1 MPTYQLTSPRTGRT
15 YGVQAAA
22 ELPDDDIDA
31 LVNDLDFEAAREAGV
46 QPGVDPAVLQQGPLG
61 SFAQSIPQT
70 FSKVGSGMIGG
81 AGRILDKASE
91 SLSQATGLPKGG
103 DMFQRMADYGDE
115 LSTSADL
122 TFPTNPQNPVAGTI
136 GSGAAQGLSLLAG
149 GLAGKALTGSN
160 VAMTAVPAVS
170 GFLSG
175 ANEGIQQAERIGV
188 QSPLA
193 QLGTGLAFG
202 GVEVLTER
210 LGGIGSKAATEAL
223 TQAVRQTAG
232 QMMKKAGK
240 AVGSE
245 AFEEV
250 LAGRSQAALTRLIAS
265 EDPANPGFTT
275 TGVKLDD
282 LAREIV
288 NLEAIKLEALGG
300 AAGGTVFAGV
310 QALANRQL
318 PNDPTTSPNQTSSP
332 TQPPA
337 SGQPGAP
344 APMGA
349 GAPGAAAVSPLI
361 GIAQR
366 GGAVDVTLR
375 EDTGELTA
383 EEVQDLETGRL
394 GDGETETVP
403 TPGAGAIRPQPGPSR
418 VTVEGSIPS
427 TAPQGAERVIST
439 GRPNGAQVS
448 AVIDFVEA
456 ADLEPL
462 LLREVGTDQTR
473 DRANNRGSSEQIASI
488 ATAPD
493 AQLLGDSPV
502 SSLGAP
508 VVDDVI
514 LAGNGRAEGLL
525 QGYRTGGAGIANY
538 RQQIV
543 QQAAAQGRT
552 DVAGMRQPVMIRR
565 VTGYVRG
572 DRRSFVTESNP
583 KYATLQETVAEAA
596 LLDAE
601 VLGDLSGIEFTQSG
615 QLTSSSLQQVAT
627 KLKAAQR
634 GINATTGGK
643 PDVIEGTRRVQLAAL
658 AKLATDNG
666 VDVSELSGLLETDT
680 GRRAIAEVTKA
691 APRLAALDADLGLG
705 DVMLSALR
713 SFSEGARAVSQGI
726 FKNLTE
732 WADNR
737 GQELIR
743 DELSPEAGQ
752 ILEVMI
758 ETVRTPTKLRE
769 LFDTYL
775 EAATNEQD
783 QRNQAAGTND
793 IFGDARTNVPGTQ
806 ILGRQLAGATD
817 ATPAPAERGSGQG
830 AGAVD
835 PTTAPGYQP
844 PPPLEGSPLEA
855 RAKGEYEQYK
865 AAEALHERK
874 FRAWLEAIPANKA
887 IIFQRSDTY
896 SGKTFYSYAAVTKD
910 TGGGWR
916 VTRFDP
922 TLEMP
927 TGHEEFETRLKA
939 AESLEDWQ
947 RIEKLPFQVKAGEFH
962 SQRTPYL
969 WLKQPGKKPRMVK
982 FGGYMA
988 GGVTAQVIGIDGLYS
1003 GNEWEVVSEDDLT
1016 RPTKEESEQAKAAVD
1031 REWQKREEAKA
1042 PPVPA
1047 ASLDSLLQGTEST
1060 RPRNVGET
1068 ARAQN
1073 ADPLGELTQATRAGE
1088 AERAQQRL
1096 DLPPPLM
1103 LPSNRLGRG
1112 LAEMMP
1118 GEVPSSRFQ
1127 VSGSQTQAPAAVP
1140 VALDQITVIP
1150 EDMARAEASRAAND
1164 ARWRQASQSR
1174 EPIRVLR
1181 RQDGSL
1187 RILDG
1192 HHRYLAARERGDT
1205 SIPAITE
1212 VSGSKSQA
1220 PSSGQLGTSN
1230 LKPATL
1236 AYAYTDAARGQ
1247 SSQMLPLADV
1257 FAAAQ
1262 QQNPALTP
1270 AQFQAQVMAEYEAGT
1285 VLLEGS
1291 GSRQEAESAALRI
1304 DGTPVGTAVR
1314 MMVVGNPALQNPAS
1328 GATRAA
1334 MATDPGAAQNAEP
1347 SPGGLSEAEEL
1358 FKRLSKDYDEEIDL
1372 KRPEFDPYQ
1381 SGEKVEFAGRTWEI
1395 SISSNWT
1402 FRAED
1407 TSDDSNWWE
1416 SALDEDLAFDGSE
1429 DSEGD
1434 IPDNIGDIWEKA
1446 PKDWFDP
1453 PIADADDSE
1462 TWADNQPAYA
1472 VQTNDGESGWQD
1484 DDTFIDLRKAV
1495 DAYASNDYEDKRLIF
1510 YTGRQTHGK
1519 DRYGFYGK
1527 QAAYDVI
1534 AQPSFVRKLLR
1545 DFPGMTREEA
1555 ASIAASRNDDNT
1567 DTFLVAQAYARHRY
1581 TDYDDRLK
1589 NAREM
1594 DEDTSRERSKARFE
1608 LRQTIDSVMER
1619 WSNPTQNDEAAPVSQ
1634 DGFQRQESSKSS
1646 AVVGTWPP
1654 KSGPSSPQ
1662 VNPESSRAAGGTSGN
1677 PASSIEQPAS
1687 SLESPAQLAANQ
1699 KASGAT
1705 RAAMATDPG
1714 AAQNAE
1720 PSPGGL
1726 SEAEGFLSERIIFGR
1741 GSDKAVILYHGGPKV
1756 EKWQTN
1762 DERLAQD
1769 AFAGFHLT
1777 ENEKMAKRY
1786 AANSTDAKNAVVTQ
1800 YYARIPKLWD
1810 ARWKRGIPPSQE
1822 SLYDWQTFPEEENG
1836 KYRLELFEDQYSE
1849 AAQAGYD
1856 GVISDT
1862 WYSDETGS
1870 YEANQIVVF
1879 DPKKNIFPVNPE
1891 SSRAAGGTSP
1901 SLPVSESPSLESPA
1915 ELAANQK
1922 ANESI
1927 LRALGL
1933 PTAKGT
1939 RTWGGKKIQ
1948 AALAKLATDERYPA
1962 TTRRMAQE
1970 LAARP
1975 LDNLLLKIEA
1985 DARLNWAG
1993 LYQPFNDGRG
2003 ELSLNTR
2010 TMGRGELDIG
2020 ISLVHEVLHH
2030 ATYQAL
2036 RNPKTARQKQAAKD
2050 LQALYT
2056 RAKAA
2061 LAANEQFSEFD
2072 YELSNLDEFISGLWT
2087 RADFQT
2093 ALAGIPADTAPTLGQ
2108 RVRSVLD
2115 EIFRVLSELVTRKE
2129 VPPGSVLEA
2138 SMAASLRIM
2147 EGGQPSVQGQLRN
2160 AVLTQG
2166 PGSITILRKAL
2177 RAIKAYHGTP
2187 HKVDKFSTSKIGTGE
2202 GAQAYGWGL
2211 YFAQGKA
2218 VAESYR
2224 KSIKPEW
2231 QVTPIKDGFRAM
2243 VLDANLKPKTSRNF
2257 TTETEALQWAENEA
2271 AYNGGNLYTVE
2282 LLADE
2287 ADFLDWDK
2295 PLSEQSEKVKA
2306 ALADIAKGRTTK
2318 WRAFQ
2323 AKNGGPFPGVDGEQW
2338 VVIQEDKF
2346 GDYEGWGG
2354 RAYQTENEAKRNAIA
2369 RNELPESKDPKG
2381 HTIIEIL
2388 GSGKAASEKLASL
2401 GIPGIRYLDGGS
2413 RGAGDGTRNFAVFD
2427 ENNIRITEENGQ
2439 PVDGWQQ
2446 PAEPDPLQNPA
2457 FRLAA
2462 RVLPLHQ
2469 RGEPFRVKQLGAR
2482 AILTG
2487 SPLPSDV
2494 TQVLAMT
2501 ENERQAVAQAAAQVG
2516 NDLQAAVKAYLDR
2529 TGQDERATWD
2539 KINAVMEGRPGA
2551 LTLLTAIDPALGE
2564 RSRRARNMLDDLS
2577 AAVAQT
2583 LPTGSLRDA
2592 ITQNQG
2598 SWMRRGYAAFDPE
2611 SGWNFDG
2618 LTKTA
2623 KAGRQIGGNDAAKIL
2638 ADARAYLRTQ
2648 NPQNG
2653 RTLKEWNADIEA
2665 DMRDLMDRD
2674 AWQSANLG
2682 GNTLRKNVS
2691 SFMRRKDIA
2700 PEIRA
2705 LMGEETNPLHRF
2717 VKSAAFQSQIV
2728 ARHHGQVAV
2737 RALGLQTGLFSTQRG
2752 GVYTEEIEPSEN
2764 RWSGLAG
2771 VWTTPEMKAALAA
2784 GSTVNR
2790 EGTDIGGWLVG
2801 TLKALGNEAKLNRVA
2816 LNPDS
2821 WVVNILGNVVGLVQ
2835 SGDVFAWDFA
2845 RRLTDA
2851 RALIKSGKAR
2861 PGSMQTAAQSAL
2873 VDAQRAM
2880 LGRLR
2885 GMGVLGS
2892 SITLADI
2899 EASIPRH
2906 LLQWV
2911 AEDRARN
2918 AGLGAVKGA
2927 IVGQAAGRG
2936 LGVAGRV
2943 VGGVAGGIGGA
2954 IAGAQRLQNWQQ
2966 TVADYVMT
2974 GPDALARV
2982 TGWLTNY
2989 ETALAAGQNGDQAA
3003 ASATT
3008 KTLNTFPNY
3017 NKLPALLR
3025 QLSRLGFTGSFIAF
3039 QWEVY
3044 RNFGWNVKYAIE
3056 ELSSGNAAIQARGMR
3071 RLAGIGSVA
3080 ALAGGGLAALLSAA
3094 GAAGDDDE
3102 RNKIWRQ
3109 WFAAPWEKDAV
3120 LAFDKYDKEGVS
3132 YYNTSYLLPQ
3142 MTMMEL
3148 IQGASEGRD
3157 PADSASR
3164 VVNRLTEQF
3173 INGSV
3178 HLQPL
3183 LSAFANQDRFGRK
3196 ITNAE
3201 GLEGAAARAD
3211 EAAKVI
3217 LEPGFADKITRLT
3230 YALRGAEKNGR
3241 KFSVEEEM
3249 KRLAGIRQVSRT
3261 WEELVKRR
3269 YSKFTYDYQ
3278 GVRDDAN
3285 KILGENLPG
3294 APVRAVKMVNDKVI
3308 ELEQQM
3314 ADYERDLRRLGVPE
3328 ATIKAAKKDS
3338 SLQRLNPVRV
3348 RADGRRVEAVTGR

>member
-288 NLEAIKLEALGG
+288 NLEAMKLEALGG

-310 QALANRQL
+310 QALANRQF
-318 PNDPTTSPNQTSSP
+318 PNDPTTPPNQTPAP
-332 TQPPA
+332 TQAPA
-337 SGQPGAP
+337 PGQPGAP

-366 GGAVDVTLR
+366 GGAVDVTLPD
-375 EDTGELTA
+375 DTGALTA
-383 EEVQDLETGRL
+383 EDVEDLETLRQ
-394 GDGETETVP
+394 GDLETETVP

-418 VTVEGSIPS
+418 VTEEGSIPS
-427 TAPQGAERVIST
+427 TAPQRTARFQESSINEEPIMEGDALT
-439 GRPNGAQVS
+439 
-448 AVIDFVEA
+448 
-456 ADLEPL
+456 DLRIP
-462 LLREVGTDQTR
+462 R
-473 DRANNRGSSEQIASI
+473 
-488 ATAPD
+488 
-493 AQLLGDSPV
+493 SP
-502 SSLGAP
+502 
-508 VVDDVI
+508 
-514 LAGNGRAEGLL
+514 E
-525 QGYRTGGAGIANY
+525 
-538 RQQIV
+538 
-543 QQAAAQGRT
+543 
-552 DVAGMRQPVMIRR
+552 
-565 VTGYVRG
+565 
-572 DRRSFVTESNP
+572 
-583 KYATLQETVAEAA
+583 
-596 LLDAE
+596 
-601 VLGDLSGIEFTQSG
+601 
-615 QLTSSSLQQVAT
+615 
-627 KLKAAQR
+627 
-634 GINATTGGK
+634 
-643 PDVIEGTRRVQLAAL
+643 
-658 AKLATDNG
+658 
-666 VDVSELSGLLETDT
+666 
-680 GRRAIAEVTKA
+680 AIAESQRIEAERQQKIATM
-691 APRLAALDADLGLG
+691 RMLDARAQGMPLIPDSPSGSRDILDFANENPIYLPPG
-705 DVMLSALR
+705 
-713 SFSEGARAVSQGI
+713 FSEQRNLPEYEKLKEAKLPPYWRQFVASSKRGGNPSDVAQRAFDAGFI
-726 FKNLTE
+726 DAPT
-732 WADNR
+732 AD
-737 GQELIR
+737 
-743 DELSPEAGQ
+743 A
-752 ILEVMI
+752 
-758 ETVRTPTKLRE
+758 
-769 LFDTYL
+769 YL
-775 EAATNEQD
+775 EAVRGGIEGRQQYRVQFAQRDKALQQEEERVVNFEQSQD
-783 QRNQAAGTND
+783 KLARKRSTERVDFED
-793 IFGDARTNVPGTQ
+793 IRKGDAMTIDGEPAVVRNIEYDQDGYLTNVVIEDGKRFGLMQFDPQTRGG
-806 ILGRQLAGATD
+806 IL
-817 ATPAPAERGSGQG
+817 
-830 AGAVD
+830 VD
-835 PTTAPGYQP
+835 EFQP
-844 PPPLEGSPLEA
+844 RS
-855 RAKGEYEQYK
+855 
-865 AAEALHERK
+865 
-874 FRAWLEAIPANKA
+874 
-887 IIFQRSDTY
+887 QRSQ
-896 SGKTFYSYAAVTKD
+896 
-910 TGGGWR
+910 
-916 VTRFDP
+916 
-922 TLEMP
+922 E
-927 TGHEEFETRLKA
+927 
-939 AESLEDWQ
+939 
-947 RIEKLPFQVKAGEFH
+947 
-962 SQRTPYL
+962 
-969 WLKQPGKKPRMVK
+969 
-982 FGGYMA
+982 
-988 GGVTAQVIGIDGLYS
+988 
-1003 GNEWEVVSEDDLT
+1003 
-1016 RPTKEESEQAKAAVD
+1016 
-1031 REWQKREEAKA
+1031 
-1042 PPVPA
+1042 PA
-1047 ASLDSLLQGTEST
+1047 
-1060 RPRNVGET
+1060 
-1068 ARAQN
+1068 
-1073 ADPLGELTQATRAGE
+1073 
-1088 AERAQQRL
+1088 
-1096 DLPPPLM
+1096 PLM

-1112 LAEMMP
+1112 LADMMP
-1118 GEVPSSRFQ
+1118 GGVPSSRSQ
-1127 VSGSQTQAPAAVP
+1127 V
-1140 VALDQITVIP
+1140 
-1150 EDMARAEASRAAND
+1150 
-1164 ARWRQASQSR
+1164 
-1174 EPIRVLR
+1174 
-1181 RQDGSL
+1181 
-1187 RILDG
+1187 
-1192 HHRYLAARERGDT
+1192 
-1205 SIPAITE
+1205 
-1212 VSGSKSQA
+1212 
-1220 PSSGQLGTSN
+1220 PSSGQLETSN

-1236 AYAYTDAARGQ
+1236 ASAYTTAARGQ
-1247 SSQMLPLADV
+1247 SSQMLPLAEV

-1291 GSRQEAESAALRI
+1291 GSRQEAESAGLRI

-1347 SPGGLSEAEEL
+1347 SPGGLIDDATGLPLNEDGTVTLYHGTSLRGAQ
-1358 FKRLSKDYDEEIDL
+1358 EI
-1372 KRPEFDPYQ
+1372 
-1381 SGEKVEFAGRTWEI
+1381 
-1395 SISSNWT
+1395 
-1402 FRAED
+1402 
-1407 TSDDSNWWE
+1407 
-1416 SALDEDLAFDGSE
+1416 
-1429 DSEGD
+1429 
-1434 IPDNIGDIWEKA
+1434 
-1446 PKDWFDP
+1446 
-1453 PIADADDSE
+1453 
-1462 TWADNQPAYA
+1462 
-1472 VQTNDGESGWQD
+1472 
-1484 DDTFIDLRKAV
+1484 
-1495 DAYASNDYEDKRLIF
+1495 
-1510 YTGRQTHGK
+1510 RQTQTLKSAGEPDVYLTTARDGTGYGDGTVVAVRVDPAALELDDEFPDGRK
-1519 DRYGFYGK
+1519 DFRLPVGRNQRVG
-1527 QAAYDVI
+1527 I
-1534 AQPSFVRKLLR
+1534 KL
-1545 DFPGMTREEA
+1545 EA
-1555 ASIAASRNDDNT
+1555 
-1567 DTFLVAQAYARHRY
+1567 V
-1581 TDYDDRLK
+1581 
-1589 NAREM
+1589 
-1594 DEDTSRERSKARFE
+1594 
-1608 LRQTIDSVMER
+1608 
-1619 WSNPTQNDEAAPVSQ
+1619 
-1634 DGFQRQESSKSS
+1634 
-1646 AVVGTWPP
+1646 
-1654 KSGPSSPQ
+1654 
-1662 VNPESSRAAGGTSGN
+1662 PESSRAAGGTSGN
-1677 PASSIEQPAS
+1677 PA
-1687 SLESPAQLAANQ
+1687 
-1699 KASGAT
+1699 T
-1705 RAAMATDPG
+1705 
-1714 AAQNAE
+1714 
-1720 PSPGGL
+1720 
-1726 SEAEGFLSERIIFGR
+1726 
-1741 GSDKAVILYHGGPKV
+1741 
-1756 EKWQTN
+1756 
-1762 DERLAQD
+1762 
-1769 AFAGFHLT
+1769 
-1777 ENEKMAKRY
+1777 
-1786 AANSTDAKNAVVTQ
+1786 
-1800 YYARIPKLWD
+1800 
-1810 ARWKRGIPPSQE
+1810 
-1822 SLYDWQTFPEEENG
+1822 
-1836 KYRLELFEDQYSE
+1836 
-1849 AAQAGYD
+1849 
-1856 GVISDT
+1856 
-1862 WYSDETGS
+1862 
-1870 YEANQIVVF
+1870 
-1879 DPKKNIFPVNPE
+1879 
-1891 SSRAAGGTSP
+1891 
-1901 SLPVSESPSLESPA
+1901 SLESPA

-1939 RTWGGKKIQ
+1939 RVWGGKKIQ

-2036 RNPKTARQKQAAKD
+2036 RNPKTARQKQAAKE
-2050 LQALYT
+2050 LRALYT

-2061 LAANEQFSEFD
+2061 LAANEQLSQFD
-2072 YELSNLDEFISGLWT
+2072 YELSNLDEFITGLWT

-2115 EIFRVLSELVTRKE
+2115 EIFRVLSELVTGKA
-2129 VPPGSVLEA
+2129 VAPGSVLEA
-2138 SMAASLRIM
+2138 SMAASLRLM
-2147 EGGQPSVQGQLRN
+2147 EDGQPSVQGQLRN

-2166 PGSITILRKAL
+2166 PGSITIRPRSQ
-2177 RAIKAYHGTP
+2177 RAVKAYHGTP
-2187 HKVDKFSTSKIGTGE
+2187 HKVDKFTTGKIGTGE

-2218 VAESYR
+2218 VAEQYR
-2224 KSIKPEW
+2224 QRLSASALTLDGVPIAEVAGPSNNYIWGHAQQYYADGAKSKSALLDKLQSAREYERDRGNKYF
-2231 QVTPIKDGFRAM
+2231 KDG
-2243 VLDANLKPKTSRNF
+2243 DF
-2257 TTETEALQWAENEA
+2257 TEVINAVSAAQEVGMETD
-2271 AYNGGNLYTVE
+2271 GNLYTVE
-2282 LLADE
+2282 LIPDE

-2306 ALADIAKGRTTK
+2306 ALADVGESPGDIQKAIDFLTPKISMEGRQAGLAQKQIDQLKVRLGNVNLSSGAQFYNRLGEAPVASAILAK
-2318 WRAFQ
+2318 A
-2323 AKNGGPFPGVDGEQW
+2323 
-2338 VVIQEDKF
+2338 
-2346 GDYEGWGG
+2346 
-2354 RAYQTENEAKRNAIA
+2354 
-2369 RNELPESKDPKG
+2369 
-2381 HTIIEIL
+2381 
-2388 GSGKAASEKLASL
+2388 

-2413 RGAGDGTRNFAVFD
+2413 RGAGDGTRNFVVFD
-2427 ENNIRITEENGQ
+2427 ENNIRITEANGQ

-2462 RVLPLHQ
+2462 RVLPLHE
-2469 RGEPFRVKQLGAR
+2469 RGEPFRVKQLGTR

-2539 KINAVMEGRPGA
+2539 KINAVMEGQPGA

-2618 LTKTA
+2618 LTKAA
-2623 KAGRQIGGNDAAKIL
+2623 KAGRQIGGKDAAKIL

-2717 VKSAAFQSQIV
+2717 VKSAAFQAQIV
-2728 ARHHGQVAV
+2728 ARHHGQLAV
-2737 RALGLQTGLFSTQRG
+2737 RALGLQTGLFKTQRG
-2752 GVYTEEIEPSEN
+2752 EAFTELIEPSEN

-2771 VWTTPEMKAALAA
+2771 VWTTPEMKAALANSSA
-2784 GSTVNR
+2784 VNR

-3044 RNFGWNVKYAIE
+3044 RNFGWNVKYAVE
-3056 ELSSGNAAIQARGMR
+3056 ELGSGNAAIQARGMR

-3120 LAFDKYDKEGVS
+3120 LAFDKYDKDGVS

-3164 VVNRLTEQF
+3164 VVNRLSEQF

-3201 GLEGAAARAD
+3201 GMEGAAARAD
-3211 EAAKVI
+3211 EAVQVI

-3230 YALRGAEKNGR
+3230 YALRGAEKNER

-3269 YSKFTYDYQ
+3269 YSQFTYAYK

-3308 ELEQQM
+3308 ELQQQM

-3348 RADGRRVEAVTGR
+3348 RADGRRVETVTGR

>member
-288 NLEAIKLEALGG
+288 NLEAMKLEALGG

-310 QALANRQL
+310 QALANRQF
-318 PNDPTTSPNQTSSP
+318 PNDPTTPPNQTPAP
-332 TQPPA
+332 TQAPA
-337 SGQPGAP
+337 PGQPGAP

-366 GGAVDVTLR
+366 GGAVDVTLPD
-375 EDTGELTA
+375 DTGALTA
-383 EEVQDLETGRL
+383 EDVEDLETLRQ
-394 GDGETETVP
+394 GDLETETVP

-418 VTVEGSIPS
+418 VTEEGSIPS
-427 TAPQGAERVIST
+427 TAPQRTARFQESSINEEPIMEGDALT
-439 GRPNGAQVS
+439 
-448 AVIDFVEA
+448 
-456 ADLEPL
+456 DLRIP
-462 LLREVGTDQTR
+462 R
-473 DRANNRGSSEQIASI
+473 
-488 ATAPD
+488 
-493 AQLLGDSPV
+493 SP
-502 SSLGAP
+502 
-508 VVDDVI
+508 
-514 LAGNGRAEGLL
+514 E
-525 QGYRTGGAGIANY
+525 
-538 RQQIV
+538 
-543 QQAAAQGRT
+543 
-552 DVAGMRQPVMIRR
+552 
-565 VTGYVRG
+565 
-572 DRRSFVTESNP
+572 
-583 KYATLQETVAEAA
+583 
-596 LLDAE
+596 
-601 VLGDLSGIEFTQSG
+601 
-615 QLTSSSLQQVAT
+615 
-627 KLKAAQR
+627 
-634 GINATTGGK
+634 
-643 PDVIEGTRRVQLAAL
+643 
-658 AKLATDNG
+658 
-666 VDVSELSGLLETDT
+666 
-680 GRRAIAEVTKA
+680 AIAESQRIEAERQQKIATM
-691 APRLAALDADLGLG
+691 RMLDARAQGMPLIPDSPSGSRDILDFANENPIYLPPG
-705 DVMLSALR
+705 
-713 SFSEGARAVSQGI
+713 FSEQRNLPEYEKLKEAKLPPYWRQFVASSKRGGNPSDVAQRAFDAGFI
-726 FKNLTE
+726 DAPT
-732 WADNR
+732 AD
-737 GQELIR
+737 
-743 DELSPEAGQ
+743 A
-752 ILEVMI
+752 
-758 ETVRTPTKLRE
+758 
-769 LFDTYL
+769 YL
-775 EAATNEQD
+775 EAVRGGIEGRQQYRVQFAQRDKALQQEEERVVNFEQSQD
-783 QRNQAAGTND
+783 KLARKRSTERVDFED
-793 IFGDARTNVPGTQ
+793 IRKGDAMTIDGEPAVVRNIEYDQDGYLTNVVIEDGKRFGLMQFDPQTRGG
-806 ILGRQLAGATD
+806 IL
-817 ATPAPAERGSGQG
+817 
-830 AGAVD
+830 VD
-835 PTTAPGYQP
+835 EFQP
-844 PPPLEGSPLEA
+844 RS
-855 RAKGEYEQYK
+855 
-865 AAEALHERK
+865 
-874 FRAWLEAIPANKA
+874 
-887 IIFQRSDTY
+887 QRSQ
-896 SGKTFYSYAAVTKD
+896 
-910 TGGGWR
+910 
-916 VTRFDP
+916 
-922 TLEMP
+922 E
-927 TGHEEFETRLKA
+927 
-939 AESLEDWQ
+939 
-947 RIEKLPFQVKAGEFH
+947 
-962 SQRTPYL
+962 
-969 WLKQPGKKPRMVK
+969 
-982 FGGYMA
+982 
-988 GGVTAQVIGIDGLYS
+988 
-1003 GNEWEVVSEDDLT
+1003 
-1016 RPTKEESEQAKAAVD
+1016 
-1031 REWQKREEAKA
+1031 
-1042 PPVPA
+1042 PA
-1047 ASLDSLLQGTEST
+1047 
-1060 RPRNVGET
+1060 
-1068 ARAQN
+1068 
-1073 ADPLGELTQATRAGE
+1073 
-1088 AERAQQRL
+1088 
-1096 DLPPPLM
+1096 PLM

-1112 LAEMMP
+1112 LADMMP
-1118 GEVPSSRFQ
+1118 GGVPSSRSQ
-1127 VSGSQTQAPAAVP
+1127 V
-1140 VALDQITVIP
+1140 
-1150 EDMARAEASRAAND
+1150 
-1164 ARWRQASQSR
+1164 
-1174 EPIRVLR
+1174 
-1181 RQDGSL
+1181 
-1187 RILDG
+1187 
-1192 HHRYLAARERGDT
+1192 
-1205 SIPAITE
+1205 
-1212 VSGSKSQA
+1212 
-1220 PSSGQLGTSN
+1220 PSSGQLETSN

-1236 AYAYTDAARGQ
+1236 ASAYTTAARGQ
-1247 SSQMLPLADV
+1247 SSQMLPLAEV

-1291 GSRQEAESAALRI
+1291 GSRQEAESAGLRI

-1347 SPGGLSEAEEL
+1347 SPGGLIDDATGLPLNEDGTVTLYHGTSLRGAQ
-1358 FKRLSKDYDEEIDL
+1358 EI
-1372 KRPEFDPYQ
+1372 
-1381 SGEKVEFAGRTWEI
+1381 
-1395 SISSNWT
+1395 
-1402 FRAED
+1402 
-1407 TSDDSNWWE
+1407 
-1416 SALDEDLAFDGSE
+1416 
-1429 DSEGD
+1429 
-1434 IPDNIGDIWEKA
+1434 
-1446 PKDWFDP
+1446 
-1453 PIADADDSE
+1453 
-1462 TWADNQPAYA
+1462 
-1472 VQTNDGESGWQD
+1472 
-1484 DDTFIDLRKAV
+1484 
-1495 DAYASNDYEDKRLIF
+1495 
-1510 YTGRQTHGK
+1510 RQTQTLKSAGEPDVYLTTARDGTGYGDGTVVAVRVDPAALELDDEFPDGRK
-1519 DRYGFYGK
+1519 DFRLPVGRNQRVG
-1527 QAAYDVI
+1527 I
-1534 AQPSFVRKLLR
+1534 KL
-1545 DFPGMTREEA
+1545 EA
-1555 ASIAASRNDDNT
+1555 
-1567 DTFLVAQAYARHRY
+1567 V
-1581 TDYDDRLK
+1581 
-1589 NAREM
+1589 
-1594 DEDTSRERSKARFE
+1594 
-1608 LRQTIDSVMER
+1608 
-1619 WSNPTQNDEAAPVSQ
+1619 
-1634 DGFQRQESSKSS
+1634 
-1646 AVVGTWPP
+1646 
-1654 KSGPSSPQ
+1654 
-1662 VNPESSRAAGGTSGN
+1662 PESSRAAGGTSGN
-1677 PASSIEQPAS
+1677 PA
-1687 SLESPAQLAANQ
+1687 
-1699 KASGAT
+1699 T
-1705 RAAMATDPG
+1705 
-1714 AAQNAE
+1714 
-1720 PSPGGL
+1720 
-1726 SEAEGFLSERIIFGR
+1726 
-1741 GSDKAVILYHGGPKV
+1741 
-1756 EKWQTN
+1756 
-1762 DERLAQD
+1762 
-1769 AFAGFHLT
+1769 
-1777 ENEKMAKRY
+1777 
-1786 AANSTDAKNAVVTQ
+1786 
-1800 YYARIPKLWD
+1800 
-1810 ARWKRGIPPSQE
+1810 
-1822 SLYDWQTFPEEENG
+1822 
-1836 KYRLELFEDQYSE
+1836 
-1849 AAQAGYD
+1849 
-1856 GVISDT
+1856 
-1862 WYSDETGS
+1862 
-1870 YEANQIVVF
+1870 
-1879 DPKKNIFPVNPE
+1879 
-1891 SSRAAGGTSP
+1891 
-1901 SLPVSESPSLESPA
+1901 SLESPA

-1939 RTWGGKKIQ
+1939 RVWGGKKIQ

-2036 RNPKTARQKQAAKD
+2036 RNPKTARQKQAAKE
-2050 LQALYT
+2050 LRALYT

-2061 LAANEQFSEFD
+2061 LAANEQLSQFD
-2072 YELSNLDEFISGLWT
+2072 YELSNLDEFITGLWT

-2093 ALAGIPADTAPTLGQ
+2093 ALAGIPADTAPSLGQ

-2115 EIFRVLSELVTRKE
+2115 EIFRVLSELVTRKA
-2129 VPPGSVLEA
+2129 VAPGSVLEA
-2138 SMAASLRIM
+2138 SMAASLRLM
-2147 EGGQPSVQGQLRN
+2147 EDGQPSVQGQLRN

-2166 PGSITILRKAL
+2166 PGSITIRPRSQ
-2177 RAIKAYHGTP
+2177 RAVKAYHGTP
-2187 HKVDKFSTSKIGTGE
+2187 HKVDKFTTGKIGTGE

-2218 VAESYR
+2218 VAEQYR
-2224 KSIKPEW
+2224 QRLSASALTLDGVPIAEVAGPSNNYIWGHAQQYYADGAKSKSALLDKLQSAREYERDRGNKYF
-2231 QVTPIKDGFRAM
+2231 KDG
-2243 VLDANLKPKTSRNF
+2243 DF
-2257 TTETEALQWAENEA
+2257 TEVINAVSAAQEVGMETD
-2271 AYNGGNLYTVE
+2271 GNLYTVE
-2282 LLADE
+2282 LIPDE

-2306 ALADIAKGRTTK
+2306 ALADVGESPGDIQKAIDFLTPKISMEGRQAGLAQKQIDQLKVRLGNVNLSSGAQFYNRLGEAPVASAILAK
-2318 WRAFQ
+2318 A
-2323 AKNGGPFPGVDGEQW
+2323 
-2338 VVIQEDKF
+2338 
-2346 GDYEGWGG
+2346 
-2354 RAYQTENEAKRNAIA
+2354 
-2369 RNELPESKDPKG
+2369 
-2381 HTIIEIL
+2381 
-2388 GSGKAASEKLASL
+2388 

-2413 RGAGDGTRNFAVFD
+2413 RGAGDGTRNFVVFD
-2427 ENNIRITEENGQ
+2427 ENNIRITEANGQ

-2462 RVLPLHQ
+2462 RVLPLHE
-2469 RGEPFRVKQLGAR
+2469 RGEPFRVKQLGTR

-2539 KINAVMEGRPGA
+2539 KINAVMEGQPGA

-2618 LTKTA
+2618 LTKAA
-2623 KAGRQIGGNDAAKIL
+2623 KAGRQIGGKDAAKIL

-2717 VKSAAFQSQIV
+2717 VKSAAFQAQIV
-2728 ARHHGQVAV
+2728 ARHHGQLAV
-2737 RALGLQTGLFSTQRG
+2737 RALGLQTGLFKTQRG
-2752 GVYTEEIEPSEN
+2752 EAFTELIEPSEN

-2771 VWTTPEMKAALAA
+2771 VWTTPEMKAALANSSA
-2784 GSTVNR
+2784 VNR

-3044 RNFGWNVKYAIE
+3044 RNFGWNVKYAVE
-3056 ELSSGNAAIQARGMR
+3056 ELGSGNAAIQARGMR

-3120 LAFDKYDKEGVS
+3120 LAFDKYDKDGVS

-3164 VVNRLTEQF
+3164 VVNRLSEQF

-3201 GLEGAAARAD
+3201 GMEGAAARAD
-3211 EAAKVI
+3211 EAVQVI

-3230 YALRGAEKNGR
+3230 YALRGAEKNER

-3269 YSKFTYDYQ
+3269 YSQFTYAYK

-3308 ELEQQM
+3308 ELQQQM

-3348 RADGRRVEAVTGR
+3348 RADGRRVETVTGR